1 LDNLEQKPTQK
12 KDNVEVQEMRDRIMD
27 VSNFSNLYVV
37 TSVQEVVVQEPDLA
51 NGTSNGT
58 SNASQS

>member
-1 LDNLEQKPTQK
+1 
-12 KDNVEVQEMRDRIMD
+12 MRDRIMD

-37 TSVQEVVVQEPDLA
+37 TSVQEVLVQEPDLA

>member
-1 LDNLEQKPTQK
+1 MDNLEQKPTQK

-37 TSVQEVVVQEPDLA
+37 TSVQEVLVQEPDLA

-58 SNASQS
+58 SNVSQS

>member
-1 LDNLEQKPTQK
+1 MDNLEQKRTQK

-37 TSVQEVVVQEPDLA
+37 TSVQEVLVQEPDLA

-58 SNASQS
+58 SNVSQS